1 MIVPLLAPLE
11 AVLFAAG
18 SEGLSTQAISEVL
31 EVSVDTVFEL
41 LTRLKSEYE
50 LREAGLE
57 VVELAGAWQI
67 VTRADCAPYLER
79 MATAPSA
86 PGLSQAALE
95 VLAIVAY
102 RQPIT
107 RGQVE
112 SIRGVQSDRVLQTLL
127 HRQLVCE
134 VGRQDSPG
142 RPILYGTTPYFL
154 QTFGLSSL
162 EHLPPLPVLDETSED
177 ISLFDLTPALP
188 RD

>member
-1 MIVPLLAPLE
+1 VIVPLVAPLE
-11 AVLFAAG
+11 ALLFAAG
-18 SEGLSTQAISEVL
+18 SEGLSTQAIAEIL
-31 EVSVDTVFEL
+31 EVPVDTAVEL
-41 LTRLKSEYE
+41 CLTLKESYAQ
-50 LREAGLE
+50 RESGLE
-57 VVELAGAWQI
+57 IVELAGAWQM
-67 VTRADCAPYLER
+67 VTAADFAEYLQR
-79 MATAPSA
+79 MATSPSA

-112 SIRGVQSDRVLQTLL
+112 AVRGVQSDRVLQTLL

-142 RPILYGTTPYFL
+142 RPILYGTTAFFL
-154 QTFGLSSL
+154 QTFGLPSL
-162 EHLPPLPVLDETSED
+162 DHLPPLPVLDDIPED
-177 ISLFDLTPALP
+177 LSLFHLTPSLP